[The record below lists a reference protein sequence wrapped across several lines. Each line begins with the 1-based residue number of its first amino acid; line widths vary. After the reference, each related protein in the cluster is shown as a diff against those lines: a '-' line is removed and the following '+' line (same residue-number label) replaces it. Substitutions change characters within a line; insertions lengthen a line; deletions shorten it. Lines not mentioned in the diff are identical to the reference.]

1 MCGLGSFRACSTNM
15 PDRGNREVRGVKS
28 SFLTDT
34 GISVKNSGLIPMSF
48 AVYHRS
54 WNRASVDILKIFLL
68 TITPALD
75 IG

>member
-1 MCGLGSFRACSTNM
+1 MCGLRSFRACSTNM
-15 PDRGNREVRGVKS
+15 PDRGNRGVKS

-34 GISVKNSGLIPMSF
+34 GISVKNSGLIPKSF

-75 IG
+75 TG